1 VVPSGVNAAAPS
13 SVPAGI
19 ASGAKIAGTS
29 AAGAW
34 PDMAATD
41 ARLIHAANAV
51 ERRIA
56 ITPRR
61 WCARAWTPMPRQA
74 GAEVDDCRARR
85 DGRSARRDQRHAQPD
100 GWSPFAAGTSVATF
114 CHRHAIARPGTEARA
129 ALAAQAV
136 LAALSPHQRDDTMPC
151 RTCRH
156 ARVRLA
162 CIGLWLGA
170 AAIAAPAM
178 AAPQGGPSATDETA
192 HTAAA
197 VQAVDQ
203 HWLEAEE
210 SGDAAW
216 LDGIVAHAAKNRGSD
231 KMKQEVAAW
240 QAAHPVDQQV
250 TLQGA
255 TAILSFVSAAPAT
268 KGKLYSSDVF
278 VYVGGRWR
286 ALYSAHTEFGK

>member
-1 VVPSGVNAAAPS
+1 
-13 SVPAGI
+13 
-19 ASGAKIAGTS
+19 
-29 AAGAW
+29 
-34 PDMAATD
+34 
-41 ARLIHAANAV
+41 
-51 ERRIA
+51 
-56 ITPRR
+56 
-61 WCARAWTPMPRQA
+61 
-74 GAEVDDCRARR
+74 
-85 DGRSARRDQRHAQPD
+85 
-100 GWSPFAAGTSVATF
+100 
-114 CHRHAIARPGTEARA
+114 
-129 ALAAQAV
+129 
-136 LAALSPHQRDDTMPC
+136 MPC

-162 CIGLWLGA
+162 CFGLWLGA

-197 VQAVDQ
+197 VKAVDQ

-216 LDGIVAHAAKNRGSD
+216 LDGMLMPDYRSVGVAGTFATKAGIVAHAAKNRGSD
-231 KMKQEVAAW
+231 AMKQQVAAW

-250 TLQGA
+250 TLQGD
-255 TAILSFVSAAPAT
+255 TAILSFVSTAPAT

-286 ALYSAHTEFGK
+286 ALYSAHTELGKD

>member
-1 VVPSGVNAAAPS
+1 
-13 SVPAGI
+13 
-19 ASGAKIAGTS
+19 
-29 AAGAW
+29 
-34 PDMAATD
+34 
-41 ARLIHAANAV
+41 
-51 ERRIA
+51 
-56 ITPRR
+56 
-61 WCARAWTPMPRQA
+61 
-74 GAEVDDCRARR
+74 
-85 DGRSARRDQRHAQPD
+85 
-100 GWSPFAAGTSVATF
+100 
-114 CHRHAIARPGTEARA
+114 
-129 ALAAQAV
+129 
-136 LAALSPHQRDDTMPC
+136 MPC

-162 CIGLWLGA
+162 CFGLWLGA

-197 VQAVDQ
+197 VKAVDQ

-216 LDGIVAHAAKNRGSD
+216 LDGMLLPDYRSVDVAGTFATKAGIVAHAAKNRGSD

-250 TLQGA
+250 TLQGD

-278 VYVGGRWR
+278 VYVDGRWR
-286 ALYSAHTEFGK
+286 ALYSAHTGLGKD

>member
-136 LAALSPHQRDDTMPC
+136 LAALSPHQRDNVMSC
-151 RTCRH
+151 RTFR
-156 ARVRLA
+156 RVPARLA
-162 CIGLWLGA
+162 CFGLWLGA

-178 AAPQGGPSATDETA
+178 AAPQDGASATDETA

-197 VQAVDQ
+197 V
-203 HWLEAEE
+203 
-210 SGDAAW
+210 
-216 LDGIVAHAAKNRGSD
+216 K
-231 KMKQEVAAW
+231 
-240 QAAHPVDQQV
+240 PVDQQV
-250 TLQGA
+250 TLQGD

-286 ALYSAHTEFGK
+286 ALYSAHTELGKD

>member
-1 VVPSGVNAAAPS
+1 
-13 SVPAGI
+13 
-19 ASGAKIAGTS
+19 
-29 AAGAW
+29 
-34 PDMAATD
+34 
-41 ARLIHAANAV
+41 
-51 ERRIA
+51 
-56 ITPRR
+56 
-61 WCARAWTPMPRQA
+61 
-74 GAEVDDCRARR
+74 
-85 DGRSARRDQRHAQPD
+85 
-100 GWSPFAAGTSVATF
+100 VATF
-114 CHRHAIARPGTEARA
+114 RHRHAIARPGTEARA

-136 LAALSPHQRDDTMPC
+136 LAALSPHQRDNVMSC
-151 RTCRH
+151 RTFR
-156 ARVRLA
+156 RVPARLA
-162 CIGLWLGA
+162 CFGLWLGA

-178 AAPQGGPSATDETA
+178 AAPQDGPSATDETA

-197 VQAVDQ
+197 VKAVDQ

-216 LDGIVAHAAKNRGSD
+216 LDGMLLPDYRSVDVAGTFATKAGIVAHAAKNRGSD

-250 TLQGA
+250 TLQGD

-286 ALYSAHTEFGK
+286 ALYSAHTGLGKD